1 MFSSYLNNFKSLIHV
16 NWIIIF
22 FKEISNMNIKT
33 TENVYVCTKILLSNF
48 NSKKQDIEKSELL
61 VGKLSY

>member
-33 TENVYVCTKILLSNF
+33 TENVYVCTKILLSNI
-48 NSKKQDIEKSELL
+48 NSKKQDIE
-61 VGKLSY
+61 V